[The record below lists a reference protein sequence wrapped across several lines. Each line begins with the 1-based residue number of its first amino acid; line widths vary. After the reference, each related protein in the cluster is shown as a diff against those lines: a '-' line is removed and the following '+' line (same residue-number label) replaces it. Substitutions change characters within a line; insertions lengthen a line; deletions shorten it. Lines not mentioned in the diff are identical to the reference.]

1 MVSHKVL
8 IEENIRLHDQ
18 VAGIY
23 NNRHK
28 EIYNPTE
35 QKRLQIQLNQA
46 FGMVTSSNPRLL
58 DFGCGTGNLTE
69 KLLPFGRE
77 VWAADVSPRML
88 ETIEQKFPKYV
99 EKEKLHCFLLSGDF
113 PLPFPD
119 RHFSFIAT
127 YSVLHH
133 VPDYLEAVREL
144 CRLLDDGGVLYIDH
158 EVNANYWHPPIFLR
172 IYRILIEPGYFLNRI
187 ITRTKNLF
195 GVSENV
201 PDKEDEIFEEGDIH
215 VHPDDHIE
223 WDAIAAIAAE
233 NNLKKIPT
241 DNYLLCRETS
251 HFPVRHH
258 IFRPFVDDMGIYIG
272 RKELP

>member
-1 MVSHKVL
+1 MISNKVL
-8 IEENIRLHDQ
+8 VQENIKRHDQ
-18 VAGIY
+18 VAEIY

-35 QKRLQIQLNQA
+35 QKRLQTELNQA
-46 FGMVTSSNPRLL
+46 FGEVTSVSPRVL

-88 ETIEQKFPKYV
+88 ELVEQRHPKYV
-99 EKEKLHCFLLSGDF
+99 EQEKLRCHLLSGEF

-133 VPDYLEAVREL
+133 VPDYLAAVREL

-158 EVNANYWHPPIFLR
+158 EVNANYWHPPVSLR
-172 IYRILIEPGYFLNRI
+172 LYRVLIAPNYALGRI
-187 ITRTKNLF
+187 AARTKALF
-195 GVSENV
+195 GFSEDT
-201 PDKEDEIFEEGDIH
+201 PEIENQFLEEGDIH
-215 VHPDDHIE
+215 VFPDDHID
-223 WDAIAAIAAE
+223 WDAINSITDE
-233 NNLKKIPT
+233 YNLKKIPT
-241 DNYLLCRETS
+241 RSYLLCRETS
-251 HFPVRHH
+251 RFPVRHYL
-258 IFRPFVDDMGIYIG
+258 FRPFVTDTGIYVG
-272 RKELP
+272 RKELT